1 MEIQDLLE
9 RVENREDFIK
19 FISYL
24 IKDLKQNANEWA
36 NTNIEDYLHGIASWV
51 EDMDGLFT
59 DPEEVLAE
67 SVDWRFV
74 ATILYTGSRY
84 E

>member
-1 MEIQDLLE
+1 LIQD
-9 RVENREDFIK
+9 F
-19 FISYL
+19 
-24 IKDLKQNANEWA
+24 KQNANEWA

-59 DPEEVLAE
+59 DSEDLAE
-67 SVDWRFV
+67 GVDWRFV

>member
-1 MEIQDLLE
+1 LEIQDLLE
-9 RVENREDFIK
+9 RIENREDFIK

-24 IKDLKQNANEWA
+24 IQDLKQNANEWA
-36 NTNIEDYLHGIASWV
+36 NTNIEDYLRGIAAWV
-51 EDMDGLFT
+51 EDVDGLFT
-59 DPEEVLAE
+59 DPEDLAE
-67 SVDWRFV
+67 SVDWHFV